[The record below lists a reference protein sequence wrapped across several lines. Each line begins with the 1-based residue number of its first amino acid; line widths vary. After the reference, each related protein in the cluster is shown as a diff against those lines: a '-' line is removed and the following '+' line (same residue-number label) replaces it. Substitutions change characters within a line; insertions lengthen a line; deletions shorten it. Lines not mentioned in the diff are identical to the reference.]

1 MIQPNE
7 VFIVIKR
14 ARFLLLM
21 AVAVTAALAQ
31 TPTITAVE
39 NAASYVPPGLPN
51 SGIAQGSLFVVKGT
65 NLGPATLAIATVF
78 PLPPSIGGTSV
89 TVTVGSTTV
98 NAVMYY
104 SLAAQIAAILPS
116 KTPTGTGTVKV
127 TYNGQSVTAPIVVVQ
142 SSVGIF
148 TVSQSGAGDAI
159 AFLNSDSGLITPSHA
174 ANPGEVL
181 VFWGTGL
188 GPVTSDETQPAVQSD
203 LTNIPLQVIIG
214 GKPATIL
221 FRGRNACC
229 SSVDTVYVTVPDGLS
244 GCAVSVNM
252 QIGNLVS
259 NTTTIAVAT
268 TGRTCT
274 PVSSTS
280 TGVGTGTHSYGGIVL
295 ERIDETFTVLGTTT
309 STKMDMVAGIFEKIT
324 YSGTPPQ
331 GSQLDV
337 NSYGSCTVS
346 TQTAGQG
353 NPSSS
358 TGSIQYLDAGASLAM
373 TAPFGNRTLA
383 KSSPAAG
390 YILYSANLDQTATTF
405 TPGQYVITGTGGAD
419 VGPFTANYTMAPP
432 LVWTNRPTSTATV
445 NRAAGLPITWTG
457 GTPDGY
463 VTISG
468 TSTYYGAT
476 AKSNVTVTFTC
487 TARASD
493 GTFTVPPIVLLAL
506 PPTAS
511 APGSTIVIPGSLIV
525 THVGN
530 VQGFGP
536 PSGVEAT
543 AISSVFAFANSATFQ

>member
-1 MIQPNE
+1 MNDLSNE
-7 VFIVIKR
+7 VFIVMKS
-14 ARFLLLM
+14 ARLLLLM

-65 NLGPATLAIATVF
+65 NLGPAALAIATTF
-78 PLPPSIGGTSV
+78 PLPGSIGGTSV

-142 SSVGIF
+142 SSLGIF
-148 TVSQSGAGDAI
+148 TVSQSGTGDAI

-188 GPVTSDETQPAVQSD
+188 GPVTSDETQPAVQAD
-203 LTNIPLQVIIG
+203 LTNIPLQVFIG

-259 NTTTIAVAT
+259 NTTTIAVAA

-280 TGVGTGTHSYGGIVL
+280 TGVGIGTHSYGGFAFQ
-295 ERIDETFTVLGTTT
+295 RIDESFTVAGTTT
-309 STKMDMVAGIFEKIT
+309 NTKMDMVAGSFEKIT
-324 YSGTPPQ
+324 YSTTPPQ

-346 TQTAGQG
+346 TLTAGQG
-353 NPSSS
+353 NQSSNGS
-358 TGSIQYLDAGASLAM
+358 TQFLDAGASVAM
-373 TAPFGNRTLA
+373 SAPFGNRTLA

-390 YILYSANLDQTATTF
+390 IIEYSANLDQTATTL
-405 TPGQYVITGTGGAD
+405 TPGQYVLTGTGGAD

-432 LVWTNRPTSTATV
+432 LLWTNRPQSTTTV
-445 NRAAGLPITWTG
+445 NRAAGLTITWTG
-457 GTPDGY
+457 GAPDGY
-463 VTISG
+463 VTIAG
-468 TSTYYGAT
+468 TNTYYGAT
-476 AKSNVTVTFTC
+476 AKSNVTVSFTC

-493 GTFTVPPIVLLAL
+493 GTFTVPPTVLLAL
-506 PPTAS
+506 PPS
-511 APGSTIVIPGSLIV
+511 APAAGGSIVIPGSLIV

-543 AISSVFAFANSATFQ
+543 AISSVFLYANSATFQ

>member
-1 MIQPNE
+1 MVQPNE
-7 VFIVIKR
+7 VFIVMKS

-21 AVAVTAALAQ
+21 AVAVAAAVAQ
-31 TPTITAVE
+31 MPTITAVE

-65 NLGPATLAIATVF
+65 NLGPAALAIATTF
-78 PLPPSIGGTSV
+78 PLPGSIGGTSV

-142 SSVGIF
+142 SSVGIV

-203 LTNIPLQVIIG
+203 LTNIPLQVLIG

-259 NTTTIAVAT
+259 NTTTIAVAG

-274 PVSSTS
+274 PVNPTS
-280 TGVGTGTHSYGGIVL
+280 TGAGTGTHSYGGFAL
-295 ERIDETFTVLGTTT
+295 QRIDESFTVAGTTT
-309 STKMDMVAGIFEKIT
+309 
-324 YSGTPPQ
+324 
-331 GSQLDV
+331 
-337 NSYGSCTVS
+337 
-346 TQTAGQG
+346 
-353 NPSSS
+353 
-358 TGSIQYLDAGASLAM
+358 
-373 TAPFGNRTLA
+373 
-383 KSSPAAG
+383 
-390 YILYSANLDQTATTF
+390 
-405 TPGQYVITGTGGAD
+405 
-419 VGPFTANYTMAPP
+419 
-432 LVWTNRPTSTATV
+432 
-445 NRAAGLPITWTG
+445 
-457 GTPDGY
+457 
-463 VTISG
+463 
-468 TSTYYGAT
+468 
-476 AKSNVTVTFTC
+476 
-487 TARASD
+487 
-493 GTFTVPPIVLLAL
+493 
-506 PPTAS
+506 
-511 APGSTIVIPGSLIV
+511 
-525 THVGN
+525 
-530 VQGFGP
+530 
-536 PSGVEAT
+536 
-543 AISSVFAFANSATFQ
+543 